1 MTHFRIM
8 GVVNVTPDSF
18 SDGGRFFLRA
28 RAIKHG
34 LRLVR
39 EGADI
44 LDIGGESSRPGARP
58 VSADEEIRRVAPVVA
73 ALASRVR
80 CPISVDTAKPEVA
93 AAALARGARIIND
106 ITALGNGGK
115 KMASLIVKHRAS
127 IILMHM
133 KGNPRT
139 MQKSPRY
146 GNLIHEILSYLQE
159 RIRFARSCGISPGQI
174 LLDPGIG
181 FGKTP
186 QHNLEILRRLKK
198 FTRLGCPLVVGPSRK
213 SFLGWILELPVSQ
226 RLEGT
231 LAACVEAYRRG
242 AEIFRV
248 HDVQAVRR
256 ALEVTERI
264 MV

>member
-39 EGADI
+39 DGADI
-44 LDIGGESSRPGARP
+44 LDIGGESSRPGAKP
-58 VSADEEIRRVAPVVA
+58 VAASEEIRRVVAVVA

-106 ITALGNGGK
+106 ITALRNGGK

-127 IILMHM
+127 VILMHM

-139 MQKSPRY
+139 MQRAPRY
-146 GNLIHEILSYLQE
+146 KNPIHEILSYLKE

-186 QHNLEILRRLKK
+186 QHNLEILRQFKALKQ
-198 FTRLGCPLVVGPSRK
+198 LGCPLVVGPSRK
-213 SFLGWILELPVSQ
+213 SFLGWILGLPVSQ

-231 LAACVEAYRRG
+231 LAACVEAYRHG

-248 HDVQAVRR
+248 HDVRAVKRTLQVSQAI
-256 ALEVTERI
+256 LS
-264 MV
+264 